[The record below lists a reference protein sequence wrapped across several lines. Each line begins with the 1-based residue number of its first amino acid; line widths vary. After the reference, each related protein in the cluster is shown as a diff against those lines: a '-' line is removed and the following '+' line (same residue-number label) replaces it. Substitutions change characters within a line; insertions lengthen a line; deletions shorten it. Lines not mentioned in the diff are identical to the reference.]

1 MIKYGKNFY
10 LADTA
15 TIIGDVAIGDNVT
28 IMDSAVIRGDQ
39 NKIFIDS
46 NSNIQDNATVHV
58 NSVCETRI
66 GKNVSLGHNAIV
78 HGAII
83 EDDVLI
89 GMGAIIL
96 NNAHIRKGSVIAAGT
111 VITENFDSP
120 ENALIAGIPGAIK
133 KIDRKYHEM
142 AYENS
147 LEYLKLNE
155 QYINNM
161 YMKLHGWEK
170 HE

>member
-1 MIKYGKNFY
+1 MIKYGRSFY

-15 TIIGDVAIGDNVT
+15 TIIGDVTIGDNVT

-39 NKIFIDS
+39 NKIFIGD

-58 NSVCETRI
+58 NSACETRI
-66 GKNVSLGHNAIV
+66 GKNVSVGHNAVV

-83 EDDVLI
+83 DDDVLI

-96 NNAHIRKGSVIAAGT
+96 NNAHIRSGSVIAAGT
-111 VITENFDSP
+111 VVTENFDSP
-120 ENALIAGIPGAIK
+120 ENTLIAGIPGEIK
-133 KIDRKYHEM
+133 KVDRKYHEM

-147 LEYLKLNE
+147 LEYLKLND
-155 QYINNM
+155 QYRNKM